1 MEVELHM
8 RRMLSFALSVL
19 IISSAYA
26 AGENGMTDV
35 KTYCFGRY
43 SVDVPV
49 AAKFNGQRGEYIVGA
64 IESDG
69 GNFGR
74 GEFER
79 NIEEIVDAYKSG
91 KGKNGFH
98 LDRKDGVGTDG
109 VIIST
114 SRDLFGSKVFAA
126 YGYKLADGRMFH
138 VSDDAMTEKRYRNTV
153 ERLKV
158 GILPNLRARSNDEI
172 PKQPG
177 FCFKDGFIAD
187 DGATRQNEA
196 TVISFVFPKSP
207 GLMVMVQTMT
217 NPPDEKSLLQRADG
231 ASIPAHLAAAFGGVR
246 TLRRGP
252 REVNGRAGEE
262 LLWSIPADGGYRT
275 PQFRW
280 ESQGPGFEP
289 LKPTIIVTLDWQGQD
304 RPNMTDEQL
313 IKLFDSITN
322 SVRLRSVSA
331 SGAAKISDPGTSLV
345 PLHSIVRTGD
355 ACPRSGW
362 WTCPEANGLSVV
374 GGSRQYFELGAIMP
388 SVEVLNQ
395 SGILDRVLGRESK
408 HRVPTTWTLV
418 AVNDVMPPDSTGAAD
433 DNPKA

>member
-1 MEVELHM
+1 M

-217 NPPDEKSLLQRADG
+217 NPPMKNLCFSARTALRYR
-231 ASIPAHLAAAFGGVR
+231 R
-246 TLRRGP
+246 TLPPRLAEFARFVVARAKLTVALAKSCYGPFRRT
-252 REVNGRAGEE
+252 EAIGR
-262 LLWSIPADGGYRT
+262 LNSGGNH
-275 PQFRW
+275 
-280 ESQGPGFEP
+280 
-289 LKPTIIVTLDWQGQD
+289 K
-304 RPNMTDEQL
+304 
-313 IKLFDSITN
+313 
-322 SVRLRSVSA
+322 
-331 SGAAKISDPGTSLV
+331 
-345 PLHSIVRTGD
+345 
-355 ACPRSGW
+355 
-362 WTCPEANGLSVV
+362 
-374 GGSRQYFELGAIMP
+374 
-388 SVEVLNQ
+388 
-395 SGILDRVLGRESK
+395 DRVLNRLSRRLLLRSIGKDKIAR
-408 HRVPTTWTLV
+408 T
-418 AVNDVMPPDSTGAAD
+418 
-433 DNPKA
+433 

>member
-1 MEVELHM
+1 
-8 RRMLSFALSVL
+8 
-19 IISSAYA
+19 
-26 AGENGMTDV
+26 MTDV

-43 SVDVPV
+43 LIDVP
-49 AAKFNGQRGEYIVGA
+49 AAQLNGQRGEYIVGA
-64 IESDG
+64 IDSNPSKE
-69 GNFGR
+69 NLAEFGR
-74 GEFER
+74 R
-79 NIEEIVDAYKSG
+79 VAARIEDYKSG
-91 KGKNGFH
+91 KIRNKYAFDREIAVGRDGILISSSADVFGEKSYGLEAFKLVDGISFH
-98 LDRKDGVGTDG
+98 LMRLPLIESDYTRFVGKLHDE
-109 VIIST
+109 IIP
-114 SRDLFGSKVFAA
+114 
-126 YGYKLADGRMFH
+126 KLRGRE
-138 VSDDAMTEKRYRNTV
+138 A
-153 ERLKV
+153 
-158 GILPNLRARSNDEI
+158 DEI
-172 PKQPG
+172 PTQPG
-177 FCFKDGFIAD
+177 FCLRNGFIAD

-196 TVISFVFPKSP
+196 TVISFKFPKSP
-207 GLMVMVQTMT
+207 GLLVMVQTMT
-217 NPPDEKSLLQRADG
+217 TPPDEKSLLQRADG

-246 TLRRGP
+246 TLRRGSH
-252 REVNGRAGEE
+252 EVNGRAGEE

-313 IKLFDSITN
+313 IKLFDSIIN

-331 SGAAKISDPGTSLV
+331 SGAAKISDAGTSPV

-418 AVNDVMPPDSTGAAD
+418 AVNDVMPPDSTDAAD
-433 DNPKA
+433 DYPKA